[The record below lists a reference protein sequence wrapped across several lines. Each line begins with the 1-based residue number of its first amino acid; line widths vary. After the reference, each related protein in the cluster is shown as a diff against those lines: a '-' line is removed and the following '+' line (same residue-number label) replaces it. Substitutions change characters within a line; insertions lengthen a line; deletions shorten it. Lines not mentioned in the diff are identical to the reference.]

1 LFGLVAVGVVGHG
14 DMLLLRCPQAL
25 ITQTTVCNRH
35 HTVDEPLAA
44 ALTGQAGD
52 HQISM
57 TQLTGLPS
65 Y

>member
-1 LFGLVAVGVVGHG
+1 
-14 DMLLLRCPQAL
+14 MLLLRYPQAL
-25 ITQTTVCNRH
+25 ITQMVRTAVCNRH
-35 HTVDEPLAA
+35 HTVGEQLSRWLLLSLDRLS
-44 ALTGQAGD
+44 D